1 MVDRADALS
10 GPPPGAGPRP
20 RAGESWSESRFA
32 AILVVLAMLEL
43 LWLGWYLFVPLPNA
57 VVQNHTVRR
66 GLLLLSALPEVVPGT
81 SFRESLVGRALAELG
96 HVENLPQRLPVV
108 LAAALIAGAAVG
120 LGDLVAGMLGLRRRL
135 GWPVRLALD
144 YGLGA
149 ATIGSLTLVMGR
161 MGWLTPWSTRVGL
174 GTLAV
179 AGAVG
184 AWLGR
189 RRPGERDTV
198 GGQPGSQVAR
208 PSTRIGWLVAP
219 LILPFLTIMMLG
231 SMLPPMDFDV
241 LEYHLQGPKE
251 YFLDGWIHYLPHN
264 IYTNMPFDVEMLHL
278 LGMEVLGDWWWGALA
293 GQLLVALFAPAAAV
307 LIGATAA
314 RVSPR
319 AGWIAALVYLS
330 TPWVYRTAVI
340 AYVEGPLCFYQAALV
355 WAAVVVVNDPGRRL
369 PPRHLL
375 MGLLAGAAMGCKYT
389 ALLSAAIPFGL
400 LALVESWR
408 RRGVGPAVAFVL
420 GWGIVLGPWL
430 AKNVVDTGDPVYPL
444 GYRIFHGRDWDEA
457 MQAKWQRV
465 HGPRPIS
472 AGEFAG
478 SVVDVAGRSDWQ
490 SPLYLALAPLA
501 FLAADRRRLAA
512 VLGILAAYLFLSW
525 WLATHRLDRFW
536 LPILPVLAV
545 LAGLGAD
552 WCRRV
557 AWTVLLSAVLGLSLL
572 TCLVY
577 DSTALAGFNE
587 WTGDLKTLRRT
598 VPRDLNPPLAALDA
612 RLPADARVLL
622 VGQAS
627 VFHLRHRML
636 YNTVF
641 NRERIEELS
650 RDRDAEGFR
659 RELHDLGITHV
670 YVDWHEIERYRQPGN
685 YGYTDYVTPERFAA
699 WVAAGV
705 LDRPLAIGT
714 QQDLYRVR

>member
-10 GPPPGAGPRP
+10 RPPAGAGPRP
-20 RAGESWSESRFA
+20 RPSESWRESRFTA
-32 AILVVLAMLEL
+32 AIVVLAVLEL
-43 LWLGWYLFVPLPNA
+43 LWLGWYLVVPLPNA
-57 VVQNHTVRR
+57 QVQNHVVRR
-66 GLLLLSALPEVVPGT
+66 GLLVLSTFPEVVPGT
-81 SFRESLVGRALAELG
+81 SFRDSLLGRGLGELS

-108 LAAALIAGAAVG
+108 LAATLIASAAVALGDLIAGA
-120 LGDLVAGMLGLRRRL
+120 LGLRRLLR
-135 GWPVRLALD
+135 WPVRLALD

-149 ATIGSLTLVMGR
+149 AMLGGLTLVLGR
-161 MGWLTPWSTRVGL
+161 LGWLNPWSTRAGL
-174 GTLAV
+174 GALAV
-179 AGAVG
+179 AGAIG

-189 RRPGERDTV
+189 SRPRESSGAERS
-198 GGQPGSQVAR
+198 PGNKVASG
-208 PSTRIGWLVAP
+208 STRIGWIVVPLVA
-219 LILPFLTIMMLG
+219 PFLTIMMLG
-231 SMLPPMDFDV
+231 SMLPPLDFDV

-251 YFLDGWIHYLPHN
+251 YFLAGRIHYLTHN

-307 LIGATAA
+307 LIAATAA

-355 WAAVVVVNDPGRRL
+355 WAAVCVTDDRGRRL
-369 PPRHLL
+369 APRHLL

-400 LALVESWR
+400 LTLVESWR
-408 RRGVGPAVAFVL
+408 RRGIGPLVAFVI
-420 GWGIVLGPWL
+420 GWSAILGPWL
-430 AKNVVDTGDPVYPL
+430 VKNVVDTGDPVYPL
-444 GYRIFHGRDWDEA
+444 GYRVFHGRDWDEA

-465 HGPRPIS
+465 HGPQPIT
-472 AGEFAG
+472 AGAFAG

-501 FLAADRRRLAA
+501 LLARDRRRLAA
-512 VLGILAAYLFLSW
+512 LLGILAAYLFLSW

-552 WCRRV
+552 WCRRLEWM
-557 AWTVLLSAVLGLSLL
+557 AILSLVLGLSLL

-587 WTGDLKTLRRT
+587 WTGDLNVLRRT
-598 VPRDLNPPLAALDA
+598 LPHDLNPPLATLDA
-612 RLPADARVLL
+612 RMPAEARILL

-627 VFHLRHRML
+627 VFHLRHRVL

-650 RDRDAEGFR
+650 RDRDPDAFR
-659 RELHDLGITHV
+659 QALHELGVTHV
-670 YVDWHEIERYRQPGN
+670 YVDWREIERYRQPGN
-685 YGYTDYVTPERFAA
+685 YGFTDYVTPARFAG

-705 LDRPLAIGT
+705 LDRPLAIGA
-714 QQDLYRVR
+714 QQDVYRVR

>member
-10 GPPPGAGPRP
+10 RPPTGAGPQP
-20 RAGESWSESRFA
+20 GPGESWSESQFA
-32 AILVVLAMLEL
+32 ATLVALAVLEL

-57 VVQNHTVRR
+57 VVQNHVVRR
-66 GLLLLSALPEVVPGT
+66 GLLLLSAFPEVVPGT
-81 SFRESLVGRALAELG
+81 RFRESLIGRALAELS

-108 LAAALIAGAAVG
+108 LAAALIAAAAVA
-120 LGDLVAGMLGLRRRL
+120 LGDLAAGILGLRRLFR
-135 GWPVRLALD
+135 WPVRLALD

-149 ATIGSLTLVMGR
+149 AMLGGLTLVIGR
-161 MGWLTPWSTRVGL
+161 MGWLTPGSTRLGL
-174 GTLAV
+174 GALAI
-179 AGAVG
+179 AGVVG

-189 RRPGERDTV
+189 RRLDSPSAV

-219 LILPFLTIMMLG
+219 VILPFLTIMILG

-251 YFLDGWIHYLPHN
+251 YFLDGRIHYLAHN

-278 LGMEVLGDWWWGALA
+278 LGMEVLGDWWRGALA

-355 WAAVVVVNDPGRRL
+355 WAALVVADDPGRRL
-369 PPRHLL
+369 APRHLL

-408 RRGVGPAVAFVL
+408 RRGAGPMVAFVI
-420 GWGIVLGPWL
+420 GWAIVLGPWL

-444 GYRIFHGRDWDEA
+444 GYRVFHGRDWDET

-465 HGPRPIS
+465 HGPRPIT

-501 FLAADRRRLAA
+501 LLASDRRRLAGI
-512 VLGILAAYLFLSW
+512 LWILAAYLFLSW

-557 AWTVLLSAVLGLSLL
+557 EWTALLSVILGLSLV

-577 DSTALAGFNE
+577 DSTALAGLNE
-587 WTGDLKTLRRT
+587 WTGDLNALRRT

-612 RLPADARVLL
+612 RLPADARILL

-627 VFHLRHRML
+627 VFHLRHRVL

-641 NRERIEELS
+641 NRERIEDLS
-650 RDRDAEGFR
+650 RGRDAEAFR
-659 RELHDLGITHV
+659 RALHGLGVTHV

-705 LDRPLAIGT
+705 LDRPLAIGQ
-714 QQDLYRVR
+714 QQDLYRVQ